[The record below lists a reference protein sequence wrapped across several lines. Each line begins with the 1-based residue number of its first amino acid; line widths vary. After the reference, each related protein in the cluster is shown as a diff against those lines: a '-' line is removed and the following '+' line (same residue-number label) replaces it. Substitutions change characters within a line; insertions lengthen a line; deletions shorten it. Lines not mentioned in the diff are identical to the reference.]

1 MINMQYQKVQGFRV
15 AVTWEYQTQIA
26 VDRIIRTEW
35 IDLVKGLLIMKK
47 GFCFEGSAPGP
58 KWLLKLLG
66 ILGRKSKRGY
76 CAHDAIYGLIRNGH
90 LEPFWKEPA
99 DDLMHEIHLK
109 DKMAKPAAKIVYKS
123 VVSFA
128 KFAIDPESRVKV
140 QTAP

>member
-1 MINMQYQKVQGFRV
+1 MKYQKVQGFRV
-15 AVTWEYQTQIA
+15 VETWAYQTKIA
-26 VDRIIRTEW
+26 TDRIIRTQW
-35 IDLVKGLLIMKK
+35 IDLVRGLLIMKP

-66 ILGRKSKRGY
+66 ILGKKSKRGY
-76 CAHDAIYGLIRNGH
+76 CAHDAVFDLIRNGRI
-90 LEPFWKEPA
+90 EPFWKEAA

-109 DKMAKPAAKIVYKS
+109 DRMVKAAAKVVHKS

-128 KFAIDPESRVKV
+128 GFAIDPANRIKV